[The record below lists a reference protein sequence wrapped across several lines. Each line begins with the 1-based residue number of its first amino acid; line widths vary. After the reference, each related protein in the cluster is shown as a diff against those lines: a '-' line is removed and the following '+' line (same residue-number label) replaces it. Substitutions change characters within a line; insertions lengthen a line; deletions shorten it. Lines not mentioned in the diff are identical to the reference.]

1 MATELLGKGIMKS
14 VAKRVRKKQTRKVK
28 ITGSKDQVS
37 VSPLEIRSLSVQR
50 SGKRILNNVQW
61 KIESGENWVVLGSNG
76 SGKTTLLSTMLG
88 YFVPTRGDITLLGQ
102 QYGDCDWRELRMK
115 LGIVSSSL
123 RQLMADEEPALHS
136 VITGKYAMIDL
147 WGKPKEADVKE
158 AKKILRKIECQ
169 SLADRPWAVLS
180 QGERQRILIGRALM
194 AQPEVLILDEPCA
207 GLDPAA
213 REHFLQFLERLGK
226 EPKAPTF
233 ILVTHHVEEI
243 TPMYTHVFMLK
254 KGKVTASGPIA
265 KSLNSANLSETFAA
279 SVQLRRRGGRY
290 ALDIGQTGG
299 KWM

>member
-1 MATELLGKGIMKS
+1 MEQPT
-14 VAKRVRKKQTRKVK
+14 KRVQKRKTVMRKKTARATTSKVA
-28 ITGSKDQVS
+28 
-37 VSPLEIRSLSVQR
+37 PLEVKSLSVQR
-50 SGKRILNNVQW
+50 NGKRILNNVHW
-61 KIESGENWVVLGSNG
+61 KIQPGENWVVLGSNG
-76 SGKTTLLSTMLG
+76 SGKTTLLSTLLG
-88 YFVPTRGDITLLGQ
+88 YFMPTKGDISLLGQ

-147 WGKPKEADVKE
+147 WGKPKEKDVKE
-158 AKKILRKIECQ
+158 AMKILRQIECQ
-169 SLADRPWAVLS
+169 SLANRPWAVLS

-226 EPKAPTF
+226 ASNAPTF

-243 TPMYTHVFMLK
+243 TPMYTHTFMLK
-254 KGKVTASGPIA
+254 KGKVIACGPI
-265 KSLNSANLSETFAA
+265 STTLNSAHLSETFST
-279 SVQLRRRGGRY
+279 SVKLRRQGGRY
-290 ALDIGQTGG
+290 ALEIGQTRG